1 MPLHRLKTLALLSLA
16 FGCAH
21 ADPSATSI
29 PMTEKGTATYFVTA
43 EIGNESIEL
52 LVDTGAGYTTLN
64 QTLLRRLK
72 ASGDATPIG
81 EIEGIL
87 ANGTV
92 CVLPVY
98 RVARLD
104 LGGCRLENIEV
115 AETPSDARNLLGLSA
130 LKKAAPFTF
139 SLNPAELR
147 LSNCDNA
154 VADRGEKRST
164 SLSSLY

>member
-1 MPLHRLKTLALLSLA
+1 MPLPRLKTLALLLLGV
-16 FGCAH
+16 GCAQ
-21 ADPSATSI
+21 ADPTAI
-29 PMTEKGTATYFVTA
+29 PMTEKGTATWFVTA
-43 EIGNESIEL
+43 AIGNESIEL

-72 ASGDATPIG
+72 ASGEATRIG

-87 ANGTV
+87 ANGAI

-98 RVARLD
+98 RIARLN
-104 LGGCRLENIEV
+104 LGGCELENIEV

-139 SLNPAELR
+139 SLDPAELR
-147 LSNCDNA
+147 LSNCNKT
-154 VADRGEKRST
+154 VAETTGKQST